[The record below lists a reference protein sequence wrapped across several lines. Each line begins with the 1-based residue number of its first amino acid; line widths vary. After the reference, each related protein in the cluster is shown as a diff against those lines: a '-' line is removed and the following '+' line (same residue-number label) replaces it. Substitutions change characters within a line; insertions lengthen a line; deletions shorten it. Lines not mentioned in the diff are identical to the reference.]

1 MPPFL
6 EAKTAD
12 NVVRAITEDGAFR
25 VITVRTTETVRGAI
39 AAQGAKGNVARV
51 FADLLTA
58 TILVRETMSP
68 DLRVQG
74 ILQGAD
80 TKSRMVADSHP
91 DGSTRGLVQVGP
103 TVTDVRLAPGGVMQM
118 MRSLH
123 NGTLHHGIVEVPNVG
138 GVGGALMQ
146 YMQVSEQVVSMI
158 ALGAVMNEGGDEVA
172 IAGGYIVQLL
182 PEVSEGPLAVMT
194 ERLKDFE
201 NIDPLLLAGK
211 AEPEELL
218 AEILYG
224 MPYARVGQ
232 GTVRFHC
239 PCSET
244 RVIASLASL
253 PRHEI
258 ESFIDDGKVLE
269 IACDYCKKDYAIR
282 PEQLRG
288 LLQKN

>member
-1 MPPFL
+1 MSL
-6 EAKTAD
+6 VSRAKEVD
-12 NVVRAITEDGAFR
+12 NVVRAITDDGAFR

-74 ILQGAD
+74 ILQSAD

-91 DGSTRGLVQVGP
+91 DGATRGLVQVAP

-158 ALGAVMNEGGDEVA
+158 ALGTIMTASGDDV
-172 IAGGYIVQLL
+172 IVAGGYIVQLL
-182 PEVSEGPLAVMT
+182 PEASDGPLMLMT

-201 NIDPLLLAGK
+201 NIDPLLLGGK

-224 MPYARVGQ
+224 MHYSRVGA

-239 PCSET
+239 PCSEA
-244 RVIASLASL
+244 RVVASLATL

-258 ESFIDDGKVLE
+258 ESFIADGKLLE
-269 IACDYCKKDYAIR
+269 IACDYCKREYAIA
-282 PEQLRG
+282 PEKLRG